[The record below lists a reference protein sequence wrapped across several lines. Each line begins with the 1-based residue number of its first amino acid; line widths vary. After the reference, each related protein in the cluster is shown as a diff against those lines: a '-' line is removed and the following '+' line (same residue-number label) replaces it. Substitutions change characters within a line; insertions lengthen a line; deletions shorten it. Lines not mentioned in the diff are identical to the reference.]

1 MSIVWITGLLL
12 ALGLFILAIVS
23 WVILLSGKFRSWF
36 LIPSAEENETE
47 KGKKWFIIQSLAM
60 VMAGIIVLMRAWQ
73 KSSNYSDNVSENLI
87 YIISGFLLFRAVG
100 EFKVLGLFRTENH
113 GKFTQLDRKFYTPV
127 AIILF
132 LLSLVL
138 I

>member
-1 MSIVWITGLLL
+1 MSIVWISGLLL

-23 WVILLSGKFRSWF
+23 WVILLSGKFRSW
-36 LIPSAEENETE
+36 LIIPSAAEEESQR
-47 KGKKWFIIQSLAM
+47 GKKWFIIQSLSM

-73 KSSNYSDNVSENLI
+73 KSSEYSDNVSENLI
-87 YIISGFLLFRAVG
+87 YVISGFLLFRAVG
-100 EFKVLGLFRTENH
+100 EFKAMGLFRTENH
-113 GKFTQLDRKFYTPV
+113 GKFTQLDRKFYTPI

>member
-1 MSIVWITGLLL
+1 MSIVWISGLLL
-12 ALGLFILAIVS
+12 ALGLFSLAIIS

-73 KSSNYSDNVSENLI
+73 KSSEYSDNVSENLI

-100 EFKVLGLFRTENH
+100 ELKAMGLFRTENH
-113 GKFTQLDRKFYTPV
+113 GKFTKLDRKLYTPI
-127 AIILF
+127 AIVFF